1 MYLCKRISYYC
12 SIGTLCWNMYSLQQ
26 PAREKTEYEV
36 ELKY

>member
-12 SIGTLCWNMYSLQQ
+12 SIGTLCWNMYSLQ
-26 PAREKTEYEV
+26 PARERTEYEV